1 MEIQEIKA
9 RLTIESVLKRYGHT
23 PEKSGRMRCPF
34 HEDRNPSFQVWEES
48 GRWKCFATGCEAKG
62 GDVIDLI
69 ERLEGISTG
78 AAIQQAKAWAK
89 GMPRSRQNGK
99 SQTGQ
104 SGPKRVDTEK
114 EAEVEARKLAQKD
127 VLGEVLTYFRKAL
140 SRSEPARTYLR
151 DRKLDP
157 SVLDVGY
164 NSGRFHRERPT
175 AFIQKCEKAGL
186 LKKSGSGHRAFA
198 SGCVIFPLLDR
209 DGRPVSFYGRS
220 ISDSSESRGD
230 HYFLPGRSGLYPG
243 YPPSPTKRLILT
255 EAILDAASLRAIRS
269 KEKAS
274 LPEGTQVLA
283 LYGTNGWTGEHTEA
297 IQSLEELEEAV
308 LFFDGD
314 EAGEAA
320 AEEVASKIKRLR
332 PEVTLSRVETPA
344 GEDLNSIH
352 AEEGPQTVASL
363 IEDRSEIDV
372 SETAVSAE
380 NGSAEG
386 EEEGSSSPEAS
397 SPEERGHLDT
407 SNPEWLIYR
416 LGDLKVTV
424 QGGIELEDLGR
435 MRVTLKIEQA
445 GSEGSIGDPSKGKA
459 SGTAFRDRLD
469 LYRAARTE
477 KTAERAAES
486 LSGETSHVGTP
497 RLKEALDRL
506 TTALEEYRL
515 RKLEALEGGEEEP
528 KMTEA
533 ERQRAEAY
541 LEKPGLLERT
551 GEDIGR
557 AGVVGEEKNRLLM
570 YLAFTSRLRGGSRQG
585 RPLHVL
591 CLAPS
596 GAGKTHLQETV
607 GGLIPEEEKKEVTAL
622 TENALYY
629 MGEEELKHKLLLI
642 EDLGGAEETLYPIRE
657 LQSKGRLVKSVP
669 IKDPQSGEIRT
680 EELVV
685 EGPVSTAATTTRE
698 RLAADNESR
707 ALILHLD
714 DSKEQSERVQRYQRR
729 RSAGKIDEASGQEAK
744 KRLRN
749 VQRRL
754 GPVEVRNPYA
764 EKLALPPE
772 VFKQR
777 RANQLYL
784 GVIETI
790 TFYHQRQREV
800 KTGKN
805 GLPYV
810 ETQIRDIEAANE
822 LLAGVLSV
830 KSDELSGAQRS
841 FLENLKR
848 WLAEK
853 QSAGEKKETFR
864 AKEVRRALRVSPSTT
879 NRHLK
884 ALRQYG
890 LLTVVG
896 GGRYGSGYEYELT
909 RYGREGR
916 PDAKGYLDETLS
928 QIKEGTSQKDSS
940 EKKTGRE
947 ERGEKDDSA

>member
-9 RLTIESVLKRYGHT
+9 RLTIESVLRRYGHK

-48 GRWKCFATGCEAKG
+48 GRWKCFATGCEAEG

-114 EAEVEARKLAQKD
+114 EAEAEARKLAQKD

-140 SRSEPARTYLR
+140 NRSKPARSYLEER
-151 DRKLDP
+151 SLDP

-164 NSGRFHRERPT
+164 NSGRFHRDRPT

-220 ISDSSESRGD
+220 IDGDSRGD

-314 EAGEAA
+314 EAGREAVQNVA
-320 AEEVASKIKRLR
+320 AKLRELR

-344 GEDLNSIH
+344 GEDVNSIH
-352 AEEGPQTVASL
+352 AEEGPQQVEEL
-363 IEDRSEIDV
+363 IRERSEIDV

-380 NGSAEG
+380 EGSEG
-386 EEEGSSSPEAS
+386 EEGSSSPENPPS
-397 SPEERGHLDT
+397 EQREEPRREGRLDT

-416 LGDLKVTV
+416 TGDLRITV

-435 MRVTLKIEQA
+435 MRVTLKIERQ
-445 GSEGSIGDPSKGKA
+445 GKRDRS

-477 KTAERAAES
+477 KTAERAAEA

-515 RKLEALEGGEEEP
+515 RELEALEGGEEEDP
-528 KMTEA
+528 MTEA

-541 LEKPGLLERT
+541 LEKPGLLRRT
-551 GEDIGR
+551 SEDIGR

-607 GGLIPEEEKKEVTAL
+607 GSLIPEEEKKEVTAL

-698 RLAADNESR
+698 RLADDNESR

-729 RSAGKIDEASGQEAK
+729 RSAGKIDEASVQRAK
-744 KRLRN
+744 KRLRDA
-749 VQRRL
+749 QRCLR
-754 GPVEVRNPYA
+754 PVDVRNPHA
-764 EKLALPPE
+764 ERLALPPE

-800 KTGKN
+800 KSDRN
-805 GLPYV
+805 GRPYV
-810 ETQIRDIEAANE
+810 ETRIEDIEAANE
-822 LLAGVLSV
+822 LLAPVLSV
-830 KSDELSGAQRS
+830 KSDELTGAQRS
-841 FLENLKR
+841 FLEDLKT

-853 QSAGEKKETFR
+853 RSAGEKKETFR
-864 AKEVRRALRVSPSTT
+864 AKEVRRALRVSPSTA

-890 LLTVVG
+890 LLKIVG
-896 GGRYGSGYEYELT
+896 GERYRGGYEQKLT
-909 RYGREGR
+909 RYGREGK
-916 PDAKGYLDETLS
+916 PEAKTYLGEVLEEV
-928 QIKEGTSQKDSS
+928 KEADGKAGSS
-940 EKKTGRE
+940 
-947 ERGEKDDSA
+947 